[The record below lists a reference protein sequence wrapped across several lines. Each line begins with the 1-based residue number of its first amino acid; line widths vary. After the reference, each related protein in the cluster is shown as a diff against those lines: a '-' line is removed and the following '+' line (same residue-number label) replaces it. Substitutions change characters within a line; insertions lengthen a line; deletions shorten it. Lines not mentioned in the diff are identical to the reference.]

1 MLHKYFWTE
10 YSAFKQ
16 YSFHTSIYILVT
28 FYIRTLD
35 TCKKRGF
42 PILKAIY
49 KFEIS
54 FEEKNKHGFEHH
66 FQRLESPFYFLSL
79 QKFFNTD
86 ASWYLMNLTSHNKT
100 LTGKREF
107 DNLLFKGSLIAEPQ
121 SGMDLWTIMLTFSL
135 IINEFS
141 RLYHSINV
149 CFKYGS
155 VFIKRGNNWKQILL
169 TRTKGAHLSKPTKM
183 IWSIC

>member
-1 MLHKYFWTE
+1 MLHKYFGTE

-54 FEEKNKHGFEHH
+54 FEGKNKHGFVHN
-66 FQRLESPFYFLSL
+66 FQRLEVRI
-79 QKFFNTD
+79 FFF
-86 ASWYLMNLTSHNKT
+86 TSKVFQYRRILLVN
-100 LTGKREF
+100 EF
-107 DNLLFKGSLIAEPQ
+107 DIPQ
-121 SGMDLWTIMLTFSL
+121 QNFDRGETIWKPIIQGVTNFWTTIKNGAM
-135 IINEFS
+135 N
-141 RLYHSINV
+141 HNV
-149 CFKYGS
+149 NIFAC
-155 VFIKRGNNWKQILL
+155 
-169 TRTKGAHLSKPTKM
+169 TKC
-183 IWSIC
+183 I

>member
-1 MLHKYFWTE
+1 MYFSRPSVLHKYFGTE

-42 PILKAIY
+42 PILKAIN

-66 FQRLESPFYFLSL
+66 FQRLESPFYFSFTSKVL
-79 QKFFNTD
+79 QYRRILIFNESD
-86 ASWYLMNLTSHNKT
+86 IPQQNFDREKT
-100 LTGKREF
+100 
-107 DNLLFKGSLIAEPQ
+107 I
-121 SGMDLWTIMLTFSL
+121 
-135 IINEFS
+135 
-141 RLYHSINV
+141 
-149 CFKYGS
+149 
-155 VFIKRGNNWKQILL
+155 
-169 TRTKGAHLSKPTKM
+169 
-183 IWSIC
+183 